1 VLLASANRDERVFAD
16 PDRFDYHRST
26 REGPHVA
33 FAAGPHSC
41 MGQALA
47 RQETETIMT
56 AVTQR
61 CARIELAG
69 EPEYNSIQHARQWK
83 TLNMQLTY

>member
-1 VLLASANRDERVFAD
+1 
-16 PDRFDYHRST
+16 
-26 REGPHVA
+26 
-33 FAAGPHSC
+33 
-41 MGQALA
+41 MGQILA
-47 RQETETIMT
+47 RQATDTIMT

-83 TLNMQLTY
+83 TMNLKLAF